1 MAKNIDF
8 MGAVFPDVPSVK
20 LPQQG
25 GGLVAF
31 DDTTDATATADKIL
45 QGYTAYANG
54 QKLTGTASGGITPS
68 GTIQITQNGTVDV
81 TQYASA
87 DVNVSGGGGASNVVT
102 GSFKFEGTTS
112 RAENITLDYNGNG
125 YPIYAMIT
133 ISGGL
138 IDNTDFADL
147 IRRYA
152 YLTYAIRKNSASTT
166 PTWNGSGNANQ
177 SAYVAQF
184 KNSTSSAVN
193 YSQTSNYAVFQFNNA
208 AATSNSS
215 HTKVVQFKDAKTMSV
230 WITGSG
236 TQAYGFP
243 AGIKYDYVVVYSS

>member
-25 GGLVAF
+25 GGLVSF

-54 QKLTGTASGGITPS
+54 QKLVGTA
-68 GTIQITQNGTVDV
+68 
-81 TQYASA
+81 
-87 DVNVSGGGGASNVVT
+87 SGGGGASNVVS
-102 GSFKFEGTTS
+102 GSFKFDGTTS

-184 KNSTSSAVN
+184 KNSTSSAVT

-208 AATSNSS
+208 DATPNSS

>member
-68 GTIQITQNGTVDV
+68 GTISITQNGQVDV

-87 DVNVSGGGGASNVVT
+87 DVNVSGGGGKNAQIANGLGLS
-102 GSFKFEGTTS
+102 STTM
-112 RAENITLDYNGNG
+112 NG
-125 YPIYAMIT
+125 YND
-133 ISGGL
+133 SGL
-138 IDNTDFADL
+138 K
-147 IRRYA
+147 
-152 YLTYAIRKNSASTT
+152 LT
-166 PTWNGSGNANQ
+166 
-177 SAYVAQF
+177 VA
-184 KNSTSSAVN
+184 K
-193 YSQTSNYAVFQFNNA
+193 
-208 AATSNSS
+208 
-215 HTKVVQFKDAKTMSV
+215 
-230 WITGSG
+230 SG
-236 TQAYGFP
+236 TYNVYWAGYRSNTGGTSGSQLAINDTDYGAAQETFDDDWRNLQVICLP
-243 AGIKYDYVVVYSS
+243 NVSLTEGQVVSLKVKARSIQYRMIVMNLTIIEV